1 VGVDKTI
8 DTRKYTIV
16 SFDVPGNGF
25 NSATIENYRDFI
37 ARDIARI
44 FIEGLRVLK
53 RLTFICSYRWFAEL
67 LGKFWLLE
75 PISSK
80 FYSHRYRLE
89 SDRLLIANCYLQEQI
104 LNNSKRPIEDACYVN
119 GRRSLLR

>member
-16 SFDVPGNGF
+16 SLTPGNGF

-44 FIEGLRVLK
+44 FIEGLR
-53 RLTFICSYRWFAEL
+53 
-67 LGKFWLLE
+67 
-75 PISSK
+75 
-80 FYSHRYRLE
+80 
-89 SDRLLIANCYLQEQI
+89 
-104 LNNSKRPIEDACYVN
+104 IED
-119 GRRSLLR
+119 

>member
-1 VGVDKTI
+1 LTGNSQVIGESGWWNDIVGVDKTI

-53 RLTFICSYRWFAEL
+53 LILYL
-67 LGKFWLLE
+67 LL
-75 PISSK
+75 
-80 FYSHRYRLE
+80 
-89 SDRLLIANCYLQEQI
+89 
-104 LNNSKRPIEDACYVN
+104 
-119 GRRSLLR
+119 